1 MIFLLPALRIILLA
15 ALVAVWAAPASA
27 HPAPFSYLDLHLD
40 ASRLRGTLVIHD
52 FDAAHELGIDKPAM
66 LLDPEVAVRYRDR
79 LVAIMQTRLRL
90 SGDGRALSPTWGVID
105 VLPDRQSVR
114 LPLDFGSE
122 TPGGIT
128 IDTVMFPY
136 DPNHQ
141 TFINIYEKGELRHQ
155 AVLDARNAKLDYFA
169 GTTQGRLAVI
179 RTFVASGIHHILIGP
194 DHILFLFGLL
204 LLGGSLTRLA
214 GIVTAFTLGHSITL
228 SLAALDV
235 VTPATSLVEP
245 AIALSIV
252 IVGVDNLLVSSQK
265 KPHGRLDATDVAPAA
280 AEKPPRDLRAWL
292 AAVFGLIHGFG
303 FASVLKEFGL
313 PRGALGWSLFSFN
326 LGVEIGQLVIVIAF
340 ASLLAL
346 VRRRNAPLGET
357 LAWAGSI
364 VVVLAG
370 GYWFVERVWFT
381 GA

>member
-1 MIFLLPALRIILLA
+1 MTVQRLI
-15 ALVAVWAAPASA
+15 LVACLVILASPAGA

-40 ASRLRGTLVIHD
+40 ASRLHGTLVIHD
-52 FDAAHELGIDKPAM
+52 FDAAHELGIEKPAM

-90 SGDGRALSPTWGVID
+90 SGDGRSLSPTWGVID

-114 LPLDFGSE
+114 LPLDFGAV

-141 TFINIYEKGELRHQ
+141 TFINIYEKGQLRHQ
-155 AVLDARNAKLDYFA
+155 AVLDARNGKLDYFA

-194 DHILFLFGLL
+194 DHVLFLFGLL

-214 GIVTAFTLGHSITL
+214 GIVTAFTIGHSITL
-228 SLAALDV
+228 SLAALDI
-235 VTPATSLVEP
+235 VTPSTSLVEP

-265 KPHGRLDATDVAPAA
+265 KPRAHPEATEEVPVV

-313 PRGALGWSLFSFN
+313 PRAALGWSLFSFN
-326 LGVEIGQLVIVIAF
+326 LGVEIGQLAIVIAF
-340 ASLLAL
+340 ASILAL
-346 VRRRNAPLGET
+346 VRKRNAPLGER

-381 GA
+381 GV